1 MTERLLLVQLPHFGR
16 PPPPLYMRRL
26 FRPPL
31 LRCRLAFQEGEE
43 AAWEDL
49 EASYVPAANEGRL
62 PLRIYAFVP
71 LPTW

>member
-1 MTERLLLVQLPHFGR
+1 MP
-16 PPPPLYMRRL
+16 RL

-49 EASYVPAANEGRL
+49 EDIYVPAANEGRL